1 MNDGTNI
8 ASDDIILK
16 PKFRYWLMKNFLLI
30 TLAIFV
36 FIFSKYIR
44 EHELLKFISGTIL
57 VLLIFIIFYRYISML
72 LCTKWII
79 TREQIKI
86 YQGVLSKRINYIEL
100 YRVYDYEEKQSFIQ
114 SLINNTNIYIYSG
127 DKSTPE
133 LLMNG
138 LKANSDIIQTIRNRV
153 EEQKKKKEYMN
164 LQTDNDMKRV
174 LLFFSLMLL
183 LGNIKGL
190 AQSIVIDPA
199 MIGTLVYSHQAQ
211 QGVLKD
217 IQSEETKIRNFQIL
231 IQQKMSQIQSLQEK
245 TYNYLSTVNAVV
257 KNGKDI
263 IYASTLARDIAKYQ
277 SEAAK
282 YAVGDPKLLTIIA
295 KTEYELISRS
305 VDLMIYINNI
315 ALQGGEKNLMDN
327 KQRIDLCIHV
337 VNELRRMRGLA
348 YAVCRQMKSA
358 KRAGVL
364 KTLVP
369 GQFKYVNS
377 GKQKVDNILNGIK
390 WISKGGY

>member
-153 EEQKKKKEYMN
+153 EEQKRKKEYMN

-231 IQQKMSQIQSLQEK
+231 IQQKNESNSIL
-245 TYNYLSTVNAVV
+245 T
-257 KNGKDI
+257 GKDI
-263 IYASTLARDIAKYQ
+263 QLSFYS
-277 SEAAK
+277 
-282 YAVGDPKLLTIIA
+282 
-295 KTEYELISRS
+295 
-305 VDLMIYINNI
+305 
-315 ALQGGEKNLMDN
+315 
-327 KQRIDLCIHV
+327 
-337 VNELRRMRGLA
+337 
-348 YAVCRQMKSA
+348 
-358 KRAGVL
+358 
-364 KTLVP
+364 
-369 GQFKYVNS
+369 
-377 GKQKVDNILNGIK
+377 
-390 WISKGGY
+390 

>member
-1 MNDGTNI
+1 MMEQTI

-36 FIFSKYIR
+36 FILVNIIR

-153 EEQKKKKEYMN
+153 EEQKRKKEYMN

-190 AQSIVIDPA
+190 AQSIVIDPV
-199 MIGTLVYSHQAQ
+199 MIGTLVYSHQEQ

-217 IQSEETKIRNFQIL
+217 IQSEETKSDNFQIL
-231 IQQKMSQIQSLQEK
+231 IQQKMNQIQSLQEK

>member
-44 EHELLKFISGTIL
+44 EHELLK
-57 VLLIFIIFYRYISML
+57 FIIFYRYISML

-153 EEQKKKKEYMN
+153 EEQKKKK
-164 LQTDNDMKRV
+164 
-174 LLFFSLMLL
+174 
-183 LGNIKGL
+183 G
-190 AQSIVIDPA
+190 
-199 MIGTLVYSHQAQ
+199 
-211 QGVLKD
+211 
-217 IQSEETKIRNFQIL
+217 
-231 IQQKMSQIQSLQEK
+231 
-245 TYNYLSTVNAVV
+245 
-257 KNGKDI
+257 
-263 IYASTLARDIAKYQ
+263 IYEFTNR
-277 SEAAK
+277 
-282 YAVGDPKLLTIIA
+282 
-295 KTEYELISRS
+295 
-305 VDLMIYINNI
+305 
-315 ALQGGEKNLMDN
+315 
-327 KQRIDLCIHV
+327 
-337 VNELRRMRGLA
+337 
-348 YAVCRQMKSA
+348 
-358 KRAGVL
+358 
-364 KTLVP
+364 
-369 GQFKYVNS
+369 
-377 GKQKVDNILNGIK
+377 
-390 WISKGGY
+390 